1 MHDLYLVIYAK
12 RDTEII
18 YRLVNW
24 LPPYDNHSYTSMG
37 WYIVDIQQ
45 FYNGQFHSLEEYK
58 ILKKID
64 HDKWWKK
71 EQKKIEKENK
81 KYYRRKAIVRKL
93 FKKYL

>member
-1 MHDLYLVIYAK
+1 MIELYLIIYETRNK
-12 RDTEII
+12 NII
-18 YRLVNW
+18 YRLTKYH
-24 LPPYDNHSYTSMG
+24 PPYENHSYTSMG

-58 ILKKID
+58 RLKKID

-71 EQKKIEKENK
+71 EYKKNLKRNNRFLK
-81 KYYRRKAIVRKL
+81 RKAIVRKL

>member
-18 YRLVNW
+18 YRLVYW
-24 LPPYDNHSYTSMG
+24 PPLYENHSYTSMG
-37 WYIVDIQQ
+37 WYIVDIQR
-45 FYNGQFHSLEEYK
+45 FYNGRFYTLEEYK
-58 ILKKID
+58 RLKKID

-71 EQKKIEKENK
+71 EYKKNLKRNNRFLK
-81 KYYRRKAIVRKL
+81 RKAIVRKL